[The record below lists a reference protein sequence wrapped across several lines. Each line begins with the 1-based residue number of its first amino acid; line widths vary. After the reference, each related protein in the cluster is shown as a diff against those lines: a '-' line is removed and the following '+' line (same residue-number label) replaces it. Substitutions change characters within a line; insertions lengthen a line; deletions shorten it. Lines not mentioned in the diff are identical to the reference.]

1 MGGIEIS
8 FWRDLRGKAIG
19 WLILSLRSPN
29 QRLRKRR
36 SLRRKRLPS
45 LKRRKKSAVE
55 FKHELGE
62 GEERA
67 STTRTPS
74 QLLVP
79 DLTVDI
85 KNQMSEKRKKWEKK
99 LLGGKFR
106 ANGVRRRP
114 RWKSPETLRSFLT
127 FTSELVAVKLPI
139 AIAWQSK
146 YSLN

>member
-99 LLGGKFR
+99 GKR
-106 ANGVRRRP
+106 CTKKTKMEISRDA
-114 RWKSPETLRSFLT
+114 E
-127 FTSELVAVKLPI
+127 KLPYVHLR
-139 AIAWQSK
+139 ARCGQATNSH
-146 YSLN
+146 SLAEQVFS